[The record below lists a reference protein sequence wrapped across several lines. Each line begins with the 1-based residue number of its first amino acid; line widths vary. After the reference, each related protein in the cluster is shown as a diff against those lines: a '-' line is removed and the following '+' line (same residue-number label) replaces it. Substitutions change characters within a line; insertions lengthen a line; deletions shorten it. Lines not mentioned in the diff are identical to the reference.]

1 MKSRY
6 LAALNESISQTS
18 PGAKLN
24 HLLAERA
31 AYLARLGDLAAARE
45 EIKNIRALGEGL
57 TDGRLTVLIN
67 LSDGLY
73 HYYKNMG
80 LQSRDRLS
88 RAFALAI
95 ATGNFDLA
103 SRAAAWLALLAYGA
117 YDFVAVAKH
126 LTASNDLQDRDSI
139 AEARNALTIAMVIHL
154 ANRFDLAKP
163 WYKKA
168 HSLAAEV
175 EDDAMISAIL
185 HNMSSLWL
193 TNIRNSHLGSIETS
207 DKSSM
212 VMAGVRSTLNFD
224 EIVGSTSQPA
234 FTPLMR
240 AQLLSSEG
248 KYSEALT
255 MYQGHVDSLDIE
267 AVHGW
272 QKWLQADRAWCVLQ
286 AGQRDG
292 AKDEFDRILLAISDG
307 DHVDD
312 VGATLRRISQG
323 YGALGM
329 TEQSL
334 QCALRADECWLVFR
348 RLQVEMLN
356 IASAF
361 TD

>member
-6 LAALNESISQTS
+6 LTVLNESIGQTG

-31 AYLARLGDLAAARE
+31 AYLARLGDLAGARE
-45 EIKNIRALGEGL
+45 EIKNIRAQGEGL

-73 HYYKNMG
+73 HYYQNMS

-103 SRAAAWLALLAYGA
+103 SRASAWLALLAYGA

-126 LTASNDLQDRDSI
+126 LSASKDPQERDSI

-168 HSLAAEV
+168 HNTAAEV

-193 TNIRNSHLGSIETS
+193 TNIRNFHLGSIETS

-212 VMAGVRSTLNFD
+212 VLAGVRSTLNFD
-224 EIVGSTSQPA
+224 EIVGSTTQPV

-255 MYQGHVDSLDIE
+255 LYQGHVDRLDIE

-272 QKWLQADRAWCVLQ
+272 QKWLQADRAWCMLQ
-286 AGQRDG
+286 AGEWEG
-292 AKDEFDRILLAISDG
+292 AKEEFDRILLTISG
-307 DHVDD
+307 KDHVDD

-323 YGALGM
+323 YGVLGM

-334 QCALRADECWLVFR
+334 QCGLRADDCWLAFR
-348 RLQVEMLN
+348 RLQVEMLS
-356 IASAF
+356 IASAYA
-361 TD
+361 D